1 MRLISIQ
8 VASAVRQRLKLLKR
22 LQQVNLSP
30 EEGLA
35 LMQRVESNS
44 CSAADY
50 ERLIEVIRATMEV
63 SQQLSQELPVPRSSS
78 PQRKAKRKRQGA
90 KASRRRNRR

>member
-1 MRLISIQ
+1 VL
-8 VASAVRQRLKLLKR
+8 QRLKLLKR

-50 ERLIEVIRATMEV
+50 EILIQVMRATMEV
-63 SQQLSQELPVPRSSS
+63 SQQLSQELPGPGSSS
-78 PQRKAKRKRQGA
+78 PQRKAKRKRQRG